1 MYKMTTLPTM
11 EERFVFPNYH
21 REMSIEAMLDPLT
34 HKGEV
39 GLGYIQQPK
48 RGE

>member
-1 MYKMTTLPTM
+1 MTTLPTM

-21 REMSIEAMLDPLT
+21 REMSIESMLDPLT

-39 GLGYIQQPK
+39 GLGYIHKPE

>member
-1 MYKMTTLPTM
+1 MTTLPTM

-21 REMSIEAMLDPLT
+21 REMSIKAILDPLT